1 MAGTKKVEDIIGK
14 EALKKIVTAAAGSQ
28 IKRQQ
33 MTDVAWALS
42 KFKESNRDREVPTAN
57 EIGGRHERRMN
68 EKDTSPDK
76 TEMTKILVDWND
88 FGDMPQDRAGALEV
102 LINVF
107 EENGNKPL
115 ARDLRTIKEVQLS
128 TPIPKLNPDL

>member
-42 KFKESNRDREVPTAN
+42 RDEEVSTAN